1 MSTEEEQRGSEE
13 SITNTGSTEDYRK
26 SVLEIKQGDPVKQI
40 CDIEVKIADL
50 GNACWVVCH
59 VLKVQPQNF
68 NLFCF
73 GISGSPLH

>member
-26 SVLEIKQGDPVKQI
+26 SILEIKQGDPVKQI

-50 GNACWVVCH
+50 GNACWVVCC
-59 VLKVQPQNF
+59 VSRGQPENPH
-68 NLFCF
+68 FCF
-73 GISGSPLH
+73 GL

>member
-59 VLKVQPQNF
+59 VSKVQPQNF
-68 NLFCF
+68 K
-73 GISGSPLH
+73 SVVV